1 MSMRRIS
8 TLALLMLTLGSAT
21 AAIAVPNPLPA
32 ETIAQNQRPNRTGAK
47 EGGMFEKLNLS
58 ADQKQK
64 MQAVRDRY
72 KDQISQ
78 RMQAVRQA
86 RQELQT
92 MMSGTATASQIRE
105 KNNQISGLKK
115 QLDDVRLE
123 STLAMREI
131 LTPAQRTQLAELM
144 NQRRETAKNRMQNG
158 GKPQ

>member
-32 ETIAQNQRPNRTGAK
+32 ETIAQNQRPNRPGGK
-47 EGGMFEKLNLS
+47 EGAMFEKLNLS

-92 MMSGTATASQIRE
+92 MMSGTATASQIRD
-105 KNNQISGLKK
+105 KNTQISGLKK

-123 STLAMREI
+123 STLAMRDI

-144 NQRRETAKNRMQNG
+144 KQRRETAKNRMQNG
-158 GKPQ
+158 TKPQ